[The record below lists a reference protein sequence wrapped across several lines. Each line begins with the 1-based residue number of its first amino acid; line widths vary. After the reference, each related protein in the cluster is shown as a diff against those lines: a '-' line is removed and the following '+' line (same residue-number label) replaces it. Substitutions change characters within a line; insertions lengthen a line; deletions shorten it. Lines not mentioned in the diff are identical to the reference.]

1 MAKCPVCAKSC
12 EFKWNGTPYWMCRNC
27 DTWFQSPI
35 PATPF
40 GGSGSGS
47 MDDNEK
53 LINKNLANN
62 LFTRF
67 FNETPGR
74 VLDVGAAYPYF
85 SHTLQRLGCTAY
97 GVDGSADAQ
106 KNYDD
111 LGVQLLHK
119 SFEDLNDQDV
129 ETLTADGKFH
139 MVSMIHMF
147 ERSKDP
153 ITTIRNCRKLLADDG
168 ILYLRML
175 DHTVGGF
182 DEAVGVGHA
191 KSHPFLHS
199 LPSILEVLV
208 QTQDQFV
215 VVWNEGLDGA
225 GQRDVVLKA
234 ITKRPMIWAGMIVKN
249 EERDLPRCL
258 NSIKEVVDGLVL
270 VDTGSVDNTLLVAQS
285 SWTKAAMF
293 ETYTDAS
300 KQDETGDWKLWDFSK
315 ARNVYVDLI
324 DQIPHVDYLLWMDA
338 DDELLTPNSIRR
350 AVYLNEYEIFGIN
363 IETGGMKWVHHRM
376 WKTRKGIKYGGR
388 IHEYPDFGGKHGITL
403 MDCSIRHDAA
413 PGIGENSNQR
423 NLRILEAEFA
433 EEPTSRCAF
442 YLANTHK
449 DAGRWE
455 EAVKYYKVRIG
466 MGEHYQDE
474 WLFAY
479 LYRARCE
486 RAAKLVKDAENTLL
500 EALSKAPNWSE
511 FWMELAYM
519 SFDAGDWQR
528 AAGYCLEANA
538 RTSEYTQLWREPNMY
553 TDQPLRLLSFCA
565 ENQGDK
571 AAALGWALKAK
582 EAIGVSD
589 VEWNQR
595 IMTLQGVAPVKAETN
610 PAPVNQMVQQFLAK
624 KGPKPKIALNRPGAI
639 GDIIMI
645 LNLIPMLK
653 QKYPK
658 HQIDFFCHP
667 TLGENLKGLMSA
679 AGIEE
684 IRDFEKLQEFR
695 MEYDQIYNMVGYP
708 LAEGYPERPMRKHLL
723 EFFADELGLQ
733 TDPQNLPYL
742 LLPRG
747 PLPQGAPK
755 RFATLHA
762 QAGWSVYKN
771 WSFKRWQEVLA
782 QCPDIPVFQIG
793 AATDF
798 KIEGADHRFMGTE
811 LQTSISLMA
820 HADMHMGVDS
830 FTNHLT
836 NIKWK
841 NKGKTPS
848 VILWGSTQWNAAG
861 YRHNTNLSLGLECQ
875 PCFREDPRI
884 SRMSRGPCVNPPNQ
898 IYENPC
904 HACMEGISTEQ
915 VLEAIRA
922 TWKG

>member
-1 MAKCPVCAKSC
+1 MAKCPVCSENC
-12 EFKWNGTPYWMCRNC
+12 EFMWGQTPYWMCRNC
-27 DTWFQSPI
+27 DTWFQSPV
-35 PATPF
+35 PAATF
-40 GGSGSGS
+40 GGSGSAA
-47 MDDNEK
+47 MDEGEKNINSSLATNLFVKYLNEK
-53 LINKNLANN
+53 
-62 LFTRF
+62 
-67 FNETPGR
+67 PGK
-74 VLDVGAAYPYF
+74 VLDIGSCYPYF
-85 SHTLQRLGCTAY
+85 SSAFQSLGCTAY
-97 GVDGSADAQ
+97 GVDASGDAPE
-106 KNYDD
+106 NYAK
-111 LGVQLLHK
+111 LGVNHLPK
-119 SFEDLNDQDV
+119 SFEDLTEEDIQK
-129 ETLTADGKFH
+129 LTKDGKFKLIS
-139 MVSMIHMF
+139 MVHMF
-147 ERSKDP
+147 ERTRNP
-153 ITTIRNCRKLLADDG
+153 IETIRNCRKLLADDG
-168 ILYLRML
+168 VLYIRML
-175 DHTVGGF
+175 DHTTDGF
-182 DEAVGVGHA
+182 NETVVPGHYT
-191 KSHPFLHS
+191 SHPFLHS
-199 LPSILEVLV
+199 LPSVMEVLV
-208 QTQDQFV
+208 QTKDQFSIA
-215 VVWNEGLDGA
+215 WNEVLGGA
-225 GQRDVVLKA
+225 GQRDMVLKPLL
-234 ITKRPMIWAGMIVKN
+234 KRPMIWAGMIVKN

-258 NSIKEVVDGLVL
+258 NSIKDMVDGLVL
-270 VDTGSVDNTLLVAQS
+270 IDTGSTDKTIEMVKAL
-285 SWTKAAMF
+285 WTKPL
-293 ETYTDAS
+293 EIQTYTGAS
-300 KQDETGDWKLWDFSK
+300 KQDEAGDWKLWDFSK

-324 DQIPHVDYLLWMDA
+324 DRIPEADYLLWMDA
-338 DDELLTPNSIRR
+338 DDELLTPTNLQRS
-350 AVYLNEYEIFGIN
+350 VYLNEYEIFGIN

-376 WKTRKGIKYGGR
+376 WKTRCGIKYGGR

-403 MDCSIRHDAA
+403 MDCIIRHDAA

-433 EEPTSRCAF
+433 DEPTSRCAF

-466 MGEHYQDE
+466 MGEHYRDE

-486 RAAKLVKDAENTLL
+486 RAAKQLREAENTLL

-511 FWMELAYM
+511 YWMELAYM
-519 SFDAGDWQR
+519 AFDAQEWQK
-528 AAGYCLEANA
+528 AAGYCLEANT

-565 ENQGDK
+565 ENQGDRTG
-571 AAALGWALKAK
+571 ALAWALKAK
-582 EAIGVSD
+582 EVID
-589 VEWNQR
+589 VNDTEWNQR
-595 IMTLQGVAPVKAETN
+595 VMVLQGATPPAAMMT
-610 PAPVNQMVQQFLAK
+610 PAPAVQLAQQFMAK

-645 LNLIPMLK
+645 LQLIPSLK
-653 QKYPK
+653 LKYPK

-667 TLGENLKGLMSA
+667 TLGNSLKSLMKS

-684 IRDFEKLQEFR
+684 IRDFEKLNDVK
-695 MEYDQIYNMVGYP
+695 MEYDQIFNMVGYP
-708 LAEGYPERPMRKHLL
+708 LAEGYPEKPMRKHLL

-733 TDPQNLPYL
+733 TDPENLPYL

-793 AATDF
+793 SATDF

-836 NIKWK
+836 NIKWR

-848 VILWGSTQWNAAG
+848 VILWGSTQGDAAG
-861 YRHNTNLSLGLECQ
+861 YKHNTNISLGLECS
-875 PCFREDPRI
+875 PCFREDPKI
-884 SRMSRGPCVNPPNQ
+884 SRMSRGPCINPPGQ
-898 IYENPC
+898 VYENPC
-904 HACMEGISTEQ
+904 HACMEGISVGQVATEIQ
-915 VLEAIRA
+915 KLWAN
-922 TWKG
+922 